1 VQATAAPLPA
11 EPLTARGA
19 RTRGALV
26 RAARDVFERDG
37 FVKARVTDIAD
48 AAGVAHGSFYTYFR
62 DKKDVLVAVLAELQE
77 EMLHPRLRRTALDDD
92 PAAAVEGANRAYLD
106 AYRSN
111 AGLMALLEDMAAVD
125 EDFLRL
131 RRERTEAFVSRNARA
146 IRRLQKQ
153 GLADP
158 ELDAEIA
165 ALAISSMV
173 SRTAYAAFV
182 YDDAADFDAILRTVT
197 RLWLN
202 ALRIPTNR
210 KD

>member
-1 VQATAAPLPA
+1 VDGSRFIPDFRLAIGGAPVPA
-11 EPLTARGA
+11 ELRASVSNVT
-19 RTRGALV
+19 LV
-26 RAARDVFERDG
+26 
-37 FVKARVTDIAD
+37 
-48 AAGVAHGSFYTYFR
+48 
-62 DKKDVLVAVLAELQE
+62 
-77 EMLHPRLRRTALDDD
+77 
-92 PAAAVEGANRAYLD
+92 
-106 AYRSN
+106 
-111 AGLMALLEDMAAVD
+111 
-125 EDFLRL
+125 
-131 RRERTEAFVSRNARA
+131 TEAFVSRNARA

-182 YDDAADFDAILRTVT
+182 WQDKADFDAVLRTVT